1 MGSPIPPPSF
11 GPRRAAAAI
20 LVFPFP
26 FCAISLPPHSFQLP
40 TFFPYGKVVVLLRK
54 KKKCTREKSSDDSS
68 SPPTSSRPH
77 SYLEKREGEESA
89 LFDCTFAGIF
99 FQLRLPTSRP
109 KESGSSLP
117 PFQFNPPLANIS
129 NPPPF
134 PPVVFSIPEAADF
147 PSSPYR
153 TLAFVL
159 KTNKRERRFRIHHHH
174 PLPTTTTTPPAP
186 PSVPPSRPP
195 LLFWGRESEVN
206 RKDFPF
212 PFPRFPFLA
221 HRLVFASAFARKR
234 GV

>member
-1 MGSPIPPPSF
+1 MGSPIPPPSSF

-54 KKKCTREKSSDDSS
+54 KKKCTRENSSDDSS

-77 SYLEKREGEESA
+77 SYLDKREGEESA

-117 PFQFNPPLANIS
+117 PFQFNPPLANIYLIL
-129 NPPPF
+129 PLF
-134 PPVVFSIPEAADF
+134 LQ
-147 PSSPYR
+147 SSF
-153 TLAFVL
+153 L
-159 KTNKRERRFRIHHHH
+159 FRKQQTSP
-174 PLPTTTTTPPAP
+174 PLPT
-186 PSVPPSRPP
+186 VPLRSC
-195 LLFWGRESEVN
+195 
-206 RKDFPF
+206 
-212 PFPRFPFLA
+212 
-221 HRLVFASAFARKR
+221 
-234 GV
+234 